1 MDMKILG
8 DILKEAGVVGA
19 GGAGFPSYAK
29 LNSACDTVILNCA
42 ECEPL
47 LKLHRQVLE
56 YHARDIVFALET
68 VKNVLGADR
77 VIIAVKPHYKD
88 AIEAAE
94 EAIEGK
100 DGFSIGLLPE
110 IYPAGDEVVT
120 IYETTGRV
128 VPAGQLPISVGC
140 VVYNVETM
148 LNAAYAIKEN
158 KGVTYKYITVAGEVK
173 NPSTLKVP
181 IGMTYGEVVE
191 LCGGA
196 TIKNPVYF
204 AGGPMTGTISSK
216 REVVTKTSNAIL
228 VLDEN
233 QYIITKRTTPVTI
246 SMKRAM
252 SACCNCMMCTDLCS
266 RNLLGHPI
274 DPQKFMMNV
283 TGGVTKDVKP
293 YIDSFFCCSC
303 GICEYY
309 ACFQGLSPT
318 TLLGMTKGKLKK
330 AGVQIPKDIETKEV
344 HKLREFRTVPITKLV
359 RHLGLVKY
367 DVECPLDDNLVKADS
382 VKIKLSQHIGAPAV
396 ACVKV
401 GDSVNVGDVIANAP
415 EGLGVSIH
423 ASISGKV
430 EEVTDAY
437 IRINAK

>member
-1 MDMKILG
+1 MDFKTLG
-8 DILKEAGVVGA
+8 EILKNAGVVGA

-29 LNSACDTVILNCA
+29 LNEKADTIILNCA

-56 YHARDIVFALET
+56 YHANEIVFALET
-68 VKNVLGADR
+68 VKNVLNAER

-88 AIEAAE
+88 AIEATK

-100 DGFSIGLLPE
+100 EGFSIGLLPE

-148 LNAAYAIKEN
+148 LNAARAIKEN

-173 NPSTLKVP
+173 KPCTLKVP
-181 IGMTYGEVVE
+181 LGMTYGEIVE

-196 TIKNPVYF
+196 TIENPVIF
-204 AGGPMTGTISSK
+204 AGGPMTGFISSK
-216 REVVTKTSNAIL
+216 RDVVTKTSNAIL

-233 QYIITKRTTPVTI
+233 QYIIKKRTTPVTI
-246 SMKRAM
+246 SLKRAM

-274 DPQKFMMNV
+274 DPQKFMRNV
-283 TGGVTKDVKP
+283 TSGVTSDVEP
-293 YIDSFFCCSC
+293 YINSFFCCSC
-303 GICEYY
+303 GLCEYY

-344 HKLREFRTVPITKLV
+344 HKLREFRTVPISKLV

-367 DVECPLDDNLVKADS
+367 DVECPLDDTLVKADK
-382 VKIKLSQHIGAPAV
+382 VKIKLSQHIGAPAA

-401 GDSVNVGDVIANAP
+401 GDKVSEGDIIAKAQDGLSVN
-415 EGLGVSIH
+415 IH
-423 ASISGKV
+423 ASITGTV

-437 IRINAK
+437 IIIKA

>member
-1 MDMKILG
+1 MDLKTLSE
-8 DILKEAGVVGA
+8 ILKNAGVVGA

-29 LNSACDTVILNCA
+29 LNEKADTIILNCA

-56 YHARDIVFALET
+56 YYANDIVFALET
-68 VKNVLGADR
+68 IKNVLNAEK

-88 AIEAAE
+88 AIAASK

-100 DGFSIGLLPE
+100 EGFSIGLLPE

-148 LNAAYAIKEN
+148 LNAARAIKES
-158 KGVTYKYITVAGEVK
+158 KGVTYKYITIAGEVK
-173 NPSTLKVP
+173 KPCTLKVP
-181 IGMTYGEVVE
+181 LGMTYGEIVD

-196 TIKNPVYF
+196 TIANPVIF
-204 AGGPMTGTISSK
+204 AGGPMTGSISSRK
-216 REVVTKTSNAIL
+216 DVVTKTSNAIL

-233 QYIITKRTTPVTI
+233 QYIIKKRTTPVTI
-246 SMKRAM
+246 SLKRAM

-274 DPQKFMMNV
+274 EPQKFMRNV
-283 TGGVTKDVKP
+283 TSGVTDDTTP
-293 YIDSFFCCSC
+293 YMNTFFCSSC
-303 GICEYY
+303 GLCEYY

-318 TLLGMTKGKLKK
+318 TLIGMTKGKLRK
-330 AGVQIPKDIETKEV
+330 AGLKPPADIETKEV
-344 HKLREFRTVPITKLV
+344 HKMREFRTVPISKLV
-359 RHLGLVKY
+359 RHLGLVRY
-367 DVECPLDDNLVKADS
+367 DVECPLDDTLVKADS
-382 VKIKLSQHIGAPAV
+382 VKIKLGQHIGAPAA

-401 GDSVNVGDVIANAP
+401 GDKVSEGDVIAKAQD
-415 EGLGVSIH
+415 GLSVNIH
-423 ASISGKV
+423 ASISGTV
-430 EEVTDAY
+430 AEVTDAY
-437 IRINAK
+437 IVVKA

>member
-1 MDMKILG
+1 MTMQELSA
-8 DILKEAGVVGA
+8 ILKDAGVVGA

-29 LNSACDTVILNCA
+29 LNDKADTIILNCA

-77 VIIAVKPHYKD
+77 VIIAIKPHYKD
-88 AIEAAE
+88 AIEATE
-94 EAIEGK
+94 EAIEAK
-100 DGFSIGLLPE
+100 EGFSIGLLPE

-148 LNAAYAIKEN
+148 LNAARAIKEN

-181 IGMTYGEVVE
+181 LGMTYGEIVE
-191 LCGGA
+191 KCGGA
-196 TIKNPVYF
+196 TIKNPVIF
-204 AGGPMTGTISSK
+204 AGGPMTGSISSK
-216 REVVTKTSNAIL
+216 RDVVTKTSNAIL

-233 QYIITKRTTPVTI
+233 QYIIKKRTTPVTI
-246 SMKRAM
+246 SMQRAM
-252 SACCNCMMCTDLCS
+252 SSCCNCMMCTDLCS

-274 DPQKFMMNV
+274 DPQKFMMHS
-283 TGGVTKDVKP
+283 TAGVTKDKEP
-293 YIDSFFCCSC
+293 YINTFFCSSC

-318 TLLGMTKGKLKK
+318 TLIGVTKNKLKA
-330 AGVQIPKDIETKEV
+330 AGVKLPKDIETKEV
-344 HKLREFRTVPITKLV
+344 HKFREFRTVPITKLV

-367 DVECPLDDNLVKADS
+367 DVECPLDDSLIKADS
-382 VKIKLSQHIGAPAV
+382 VKIKFGQHIGAPAL
-396 ACVKV
+396 AAVKV
-401 GDSVNVGDVIANAP
+401 GDKVNEGDVIAKAAD
-415 EGLGVSIH
+415 GLSVNIH
-423 ASISGKV
+423 ASISGTV

-437 IRINAK
+437 IRIKA

>member
-1 MDMKILG
+1 MDIKALS
-8 DILKEAGVVGA
+8 DILRNAGIVGA

-29 LNSACDTVILNCA
+29 LNEKADTIILNGA

-56 YHARDIVFALET
+56 HRAAEIVFALET

-77 VIIAVKPHYKD
+77 VIIAIKSHYKD

-100 DGFSIGLLPE
+100 EGFSIGLLPE
-110 IYPAGDEVVT
+110 IYPAGDEVVAT
-120 IYETTGRV
+120 YETTGRV
-128 VPAGQLPISVGC
+128 VPPGQLPISVGC
-140 VVYNVETM
+140 IVFNIETM
-148 LNAAYAIKEN
+148 LNTARALKGN

-173 NPSTLKVP
+173 TPSTLKVP

-196 TIKNPVYF
+196 TIENPVYF

-233 QYIITKRTTPVTI
+233 QYIIQKRLTPVTI

-266 RNLLGHPI
+266 RHLLGHPI
-274 DPQKFMMNV
+274 DPQKFMMHS
-283 TGGVTKDVKP
+283 TSGVTKDTEP
-293 YIDSFFCCSC
+293 YINTFFCSGC

-318 TLLGMTKGKLKK
+318 TLIGVTKGKLKA
-330 AGVQIPKDIETKEV
+330 AGIPIPNDIETKEV
-344 HKLREFRTVPITKLV
+344 HKMRKFRSVSVSKLV

-367 DVECPLDDNLVKADS
+367 DVECPLDEALVEAKS

-396 ACVKV
+396 PCVKA
-401 GDSVNVGDVIANAP
+401 GDKVLVGDVVANAA
-415 EGLGVSIH
+415 EGLSVNLH
-423 ASISGKV
+423 ASISGTVK
-430 EEVTDAY
+430 EVTDAY
-437 IRINAK
+437 IKIEA

>member
-1 MDMKILG
+1 MDFKTLSE
-8 DILKEAGVVGA
+8 ILKNAGVVGA

-29 LNSACDTVILNCA
+29 LNEKADTIILNCA

-68 VKNVLGADR
+68 VKNVLGANS

-88 AIEAAE
+88 AIEATKQ
-94 EAIEGK
+94 AIEGK
-100 DGFSIGLLPE
+100 EGFSIGLLPE

-158 KGVTYKYITVAGEVK
+158 KGVTFKYITVAGEVK
-173 NPSTLKVP
+173 KPCTLKVP
-181 IGMTYGEVVE
+181 LGMTYGEVLE
-191 LCGGA
+191 LAGGA
-196 TIKNPVYF
+196 TIPDPVVF
-204 AGGPMTGTISSK
+204 AGGPMTGFISSK
-216 REVVTKTSNAIL
+216 SDVVTKTSNAIL
-228 VLDEN
+228 ILDKN
-233 QYIITKRTTPVTI
+233 QYIINKRMTPVTI
-246 SMKRAM
+246 SLKRAM

-274 DPQKFMMNV
+274 DPQKFMRNV
-283 TGGVTKDVKP
+283 TSGVTSDTEP
-293 YIDSFFCCSC
+293 FINTFFCSSC
-303 GICEYY
+303 GLCEYY

-318 TLLGMTKGKLKK
+318 TLIGMTKGKLRK
-330 AGVQIPKDIETKEV
+330 AGLKPPADIETKEV
-344 HKLREFRTVPITKLV
+344 HKQREFRTVPISKLV
-359 RHLGLVKY
+359 RRLGLVKY
-367 DVECPLDDNLVKADS
+367 DVECPLDDTLVSAKS

-396 ACVKV
+396 AAVKV
-401 GDSVNVGDVIANAP
+401 GDKVSAGQVIANAP
-415 EGLGVSIH
+415 EGLGVAIH
-423 ASISGKV
+423 ASITGTV

-437 IRINAK
+437 IIIKA

>member
-1 MDMKILG
+1 MDIKALS
-8 DILKEAGVVGA
+8 DILKNAGVVGA

-29 LNSACDTVILNCA
+29 LNDKADTIILNCA

-56 YHARDIVFALET
+56 HRADEIVFALET

-100 DGFSIGLLPE
+100 EGFSIGLLPE

-148 LNAAYAIKEN
+148 LNAAQAIKEN

-196 TIKNPVYF
+196 TIENPVYF

-233 QYIITKRTTPVTI
+233 QYIIAKRTTPVTI

-266 RNLLGHPI
+266 RHLLGHPI
-274 DPQKFMMNV
+274 DPQKFMMHS
-283 TGGVTKDVKP
+283 TGGVTKDAEP
-293 YIDSFFCCSC
+293 YINTFFCSGC

-309 ACFQGLSPT
+309 ACFQGLSPS
-318 TLLGMTKGKLKK
+318 TLIGVTKNKLKK

-344 HKLREFRTVPITKLV
+344 HSLREFRTVPITKLV

-367 DVECPLDDNLVKADS
+367 DVECPLDESLVEAKS

-396 ACVKV
+396 PCVKAGDKVTV
-401 GDSVNVGDVIANAP
+401 GDIVAKAAEGLSVN
-415 EGLGVSIH
+415 IH
-423 ASISGKV
+423 ASISGTVKQ
-430 EEVTDAY
+430 VTDAY
-437 IRINAK
+437 IKIEA